1 MPSFVYF
8 GIILLALGGAG
19 SVYYKSTQATIMEL
33 TEYNATL
40 TAQVEQIAEVNE
52 KNIATIANMQAN
64 FEKQRQQFDELQ
76 ESFTEIQSQKN
87 DLQKRLGK
95 HDLGAL
101 AVAKPGLVGRVING
115 ATAKANRCFE
125 LETGAELTDNERN
138 AKNAKAFNSEC
149 PWIYDDLVSRGLLGT
164 ESSGTATTSDN

>member
-1 MPSFVYF
+1 M
-8 GIILLALGGAG
+8 GGAG

-40 TAQVEQIAEVNE
+40 TTQVNQITQINE
-52 KNIATIANMQAN
+52 KNLATIADMQAN
-64 FEKQRQQFDELQ
+64 FERQRQQFDELQ
-76 ESFTEIQSQKN
+76 ESFTEIQAQKD

-101 AVAKPGLVGRVING
+101 AVAKPGLVSRVVNG
-115 ATAKANRCFE
+115 ATAKANRCVE
-125 LETGAELTDNERN
+125 LETGAELTDNERS

-149 PWIYDDLVSRGLLGT
+149 PWIYDDLVSRGLLDT
-164 ESSGTATTSDN
+164 ESSGTPTTSDN

>member
-52 KNIATIANMQAN
+52 NNIATIANMQAN
-64 FEKQRQQFDELQ
+64 FEKQRQQFD
-76 ESFTEIQSQKN
+76 
-87 DLQKRLGK
+87 
-95 HDLGAL
+95 
-101 AVAKPGLVGRVING
+101 
-115 ATAKANRCFE
+115 
-125 LETGAELTDNERN
+125 
-138 AKNAKAFNSEC
+138 
-149 PWIYDDLVSRGLLGT
+149 
-164 ESSGTATTSDN
+164 